1 VTDDIDLEELRDRL
15 ITTER
20 KVDAFQHQLD
30 AVRET
35 AEEARD
41 LAEEA
46 NVQVDEFEDLVGM
59 LGSIQR
65 NAADVTTRR
74 AVLLVRRLRDRAHK
88 NARSTDGTAAA
99 ASLTVSEAHLVLD
112 EEPDRTSMYDILPA
126 VADLAGDAVDYKS
139 EDRSS
144 SRNSRL
150 VLTDDDAAPD
160 VIGGFATDPEQA
172 VKVPDVAARSAGG
185 AD

>member
-1 VTDDIDLEELRDRL
+1 MSGDVDLADLRDRI

-20 KVDAFQHQLD
+20 KVEAFQHQLD
-30 AVRET
+30 TVSET
-35 AEEARD
+35 AEKALD
-41 LAEEA
+41 LAQQLETRSE
-46 NVQVDEFEDLVGM
+46 EFEDLVGM

-65 NAADVTTRR
+65 NAAGVTTQR
-74 AVLLVRRLRDRAHK
+74 AVLLIRRLRDRARQ
-88 NARSTDGTAAA
+88 NGRSTDGSAEA

-126 VADLAGDAVDYKS
+126 VADLAGDAVEYRR
-139 EDRSS
+139 EDRGSA
-144 SRNSRL
+144 RNSRL
-150 VLTDDDAAPD
+150 ILTDEAQAPD
-160 VIGGFATDPEQA
+160 VIGGFATDPDQA